1 MIDLPAPAAF
11 ALAALFG
18 YLCGAIPFAALLAR
32 IYAPGLD
39 LSNASITYNNG
50 VSIKVTTISAN
61 TLSRLVS
68 RKLGIVCSILDA
80 LKAFIPTV
88 LVRLAFP
95 EHSYFLVVAAAAV
108 AGHNWPVFNRFRGGS
123 GFTPTYGG
131 LLAIDPLAIVASIAA
146 SALVQFVV
154 RNIFLAFVS
163 AFLVLIPWL
172 WFRGGLDYALY
183 GVVVTVFYAL
193 SLIPAAREALARK
206 RAGEDLSGAMRMS
219 TLDVFAGGDK
229 IKRWFRR

>member
-1 MIDLPAPAAF
+1 MSLPPALVLALF
-11 ALAALFG
+11 ALLG

-39 LSNASITYNNG
+39 LSNATITYNNG

-68 RKLGIVCSILDA
+68 RKLGIVCSILDM
-80 LKAFIPTV
+80 LKAFIPT
-88 LVRLAFP
+88 LAVRLAFP
-95 EHSYFLVVAAAAV
+95 EHTYFLMVAAAAV

-131 LLAIDPLAIVASIAA
+131 LLAIDWLAIPVSFTA
-146 SALVQFVV
+146 SALVQLLV
-154 RNIFLAFVS
+154 RNIFLAFS
-163 AFLVLIPWL
+163 TSFLVLIPWL
-172 WFRGGLDYALY
+172 WFRTGSWEYVLYA
-183 GVVVTVFYAL
+183 VAVTIFYVL
-193 SLIPAAREALARK
+193 SLIPAAREAYARRK
-206 RAGEDLSGAMRMS
+206 SGEDLTSAMRMS
-219 TLDVFAGGDK
+219 TLDVFAGGDR